1 MVSLLLADMRID
13 VNKPKNGRCT
23 PLWIA
28 SQNGHLP
35 VVKLILASGRHV
47 DTKTKSIAG
56 KDEWNNKTA
65 AEIARFQ
72 GTSANPDE
80 GESSEDFTRRK
91 QNGPIIAT
99 LLDSFDADPAPTR
112 QHLRELPELRDP
124 LSATFLPW

>member
-1 MVSLLLADMRID
+1 MKAAEKGGAQI
-13 VNKPKNGRCT
+13 
-23 PLWIA
+23 
-28 SQNGHLP
+28 
-35 VVKLILASGRHV
+35 VKLILASGREV
-47 DTKTKSIAG
+47 NTKTKTIDG
-56 KDEWNNKTA
+56 TGLWNSKTA

-91 QNGPIIAT
+91 QNGPMIAT